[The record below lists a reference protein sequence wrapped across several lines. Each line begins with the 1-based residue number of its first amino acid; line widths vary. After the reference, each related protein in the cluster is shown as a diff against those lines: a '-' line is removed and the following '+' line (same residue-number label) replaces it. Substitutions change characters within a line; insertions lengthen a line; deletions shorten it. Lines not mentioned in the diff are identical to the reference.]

1 MDAFATFLWILWIF
15 LFFFFLRRRRIGFV
29 KWIDRYLIVFFGFCL
44 LFFFDNGYD
53 LRIFEGDVQF
63 SFSFLARNFY
73 YYYYCCCH

>member
-29 KWIDRYLIVFFGFCL
+29 RWIDRYLIVFLGFCL

-53 LRIFEGDVQF
+53 LDI
-63 SFSFLARNFY
+63 
-73 YYYYCCCH
+73 